1 MEKWTEANT
10 SNLDKLQVFKND
22 FPEGLKNIIYKFAF
36 ALRKASNFQ
45 TEITFNI
52 SKIKDVQDALFEYSK
67 TNKKVELQTLS
78 NGHFGFSYPENHRG
92 SEWIRFR
99 STGLK
104 SLTEN
109 TAGIAKQLGLNI
121 DDARELG
128 VAICAVLIYNRIS
141 KSQFLEDN
149 YNKKI
154 FKKIKTP
161 TNIDKVIEFLK
172 LVLEKFDICWNCG
185 NTIVKNFSNM
195 TFLDFNRYTI
205 HHKSKRFNDIKN
217 HGSKLSKLKADKWN
231 PADLFFIKKNNR
243 ISDKLKLKSILRF
256 NNYISSNYEII
267 GISLK
272 ESEKGALQGS
282 VSGRT
287 FLSKLLGDG
296 IKNSIKK
303 RVSDFKG
310 NIENEVSMF
319 FDNLKFFSK
328 QGIQIRALAKEN
340 PKDELIDLLKN
351 FSKNSNLKT
360 ANGKTISSNFFT
372 SFSENIVIFNEIFKE
387 ARKNSTPKDSVKNLA
402 EIYKFIYQFASSQ
415 LSKSC
420 SHEKIMGTVW
430 HRVQN
435 KEIKKFSV
443 DGIYIPCNGETQM
456 LITGVTAESE
466 KCTLQLRS
474 KGSNSQ
480 FIVLPRNVNY
490 SKFLIKI

>member
-172 LVLEKFDICWNCG
+172 LVPEKFDICWNCG

-256 NNYISSNYEII
+256 NNYISSNYEVI

-272 ESEKGALQGS
+272 ESESGALQGS

-328 QGIQIRALAKEN
+328 QGIQICALATKN

-351 FSKNSNLKT
+351 FSKNNNLKT

-387 ARKNSTPKDSVKNLA
+387 ARKNNTPKDSVKNLA

-415 LSKSC
+415 LSESC
-420 SHEKIMGTVW
+420 GHEKIMGTTW
-430 HRVQN
+430 QSVQN
-435 KEIKKFSV
+435 KAIEQFSV

-456 LITGVTAESE
+456 LITGVTVEGK

-474 KGSNSQ
+474 KNSTPQ
-480 FIVLPRNVNY
+480 FILLPRNVNY